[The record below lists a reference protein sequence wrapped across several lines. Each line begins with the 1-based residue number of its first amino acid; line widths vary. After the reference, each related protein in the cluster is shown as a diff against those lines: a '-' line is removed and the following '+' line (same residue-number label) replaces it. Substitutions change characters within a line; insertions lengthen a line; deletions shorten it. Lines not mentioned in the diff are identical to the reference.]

1 MKKLYILLVFLTIS
15 SVGFGQRYFNNNTGN
30 NLWMDAGNWS
40 SGNIGNGSG
49 HKVVI
54 KAGNPI
60 IDGANVQVA
69 QIKIG
74 TAAGL
79 SAVTNI
85 SALNGGTLKLTGVNV
100 TAVIINQNTQAQGGK
115 DLKFDLP
122 LTIHSGQAVESVQ
135 ILTSNGSASGEAKVI
150 FGSNGSLTLA
160 NDTDLKVV
168 NVTGSKSV
176 EFNNALTGSDKL
188 IIGASNQV
196 VFGSTFDGSAH
207 TGIIEVL
214 SNTSGNDAKL
224 TANVADDATFV
235 ASGNKI
241 LIENGTTGAEVILN
255 GANIYKG
262 DIETRNIALKYKIN
276 KNQSGIGTVTLGSA
290 NLDLVIDDAVTSVAF
305 ADNSTSTWSS
315 NLVITGFKDN
325 VISFGSNANGLTAS
339 QLAQI
344 DVGNTLYINS
354 AGQISGTS
362 VAQSSF
368 TNAGA
373 DSLWSN
379 AANWSNGIPNVANA
393 KVTLKG
399 SMILDADVT
408 LAQIKLAGGFGDASV
423 TSKNNSTLTLTGEG
437 VTQPI
442 QNNAGDK
449 DLNLNLKVVFN
460 SSDAVE
466 TIQASAANACTITFG
481 DASDV
486 TINVPTK
493 LLAQNSRKINFN
505 GILRSTG
512 SGQLRVGNKSEVVFG
527 DSADNSNY
535 TAGFKMLGT
544 NGLLVSN
551 IQTGTF
557 LAANTTIEPDGA
569 NDEGHEVCVNG
580 SDTFLGNIKSLDS
593 AITFHVNANQTSAG
607 LLGMGKGN
615 INLVVDTAKVSVLK
629 FADNSSQDW
638 GTGKLVISKFKDN
651 VISFG
656 PDAGGLTTDQLAQI
670 DIGANNVIIDSTGS
684 LVQDSDLDGVADVSD
699 LCPDTPSGETVDA
712 NGCSDTQKDTD
723 ADGVTDD
730 IDTCPDTP
738 AGETVDA
745 NGCSD
750 SQKDTDGDGVTDD
763 IDTCADTPAGV
774 TVDSD
779 GCPIPLFVENVTF
792 IKNVYPNP
800 VKDVLK
806 ISLIDNLNVKD
817 IYFVDLAGKIL
828 KPADIQKNRRELQV
842 DVSNLNDG
850 IYLLNINTDNKF
862 NKVKVI
868 IER

>member
-1 MKKLYILLVFLTIS
+1 MKKLYIILVLLTIS

-79 SAVTNI
+79 NAVTTI
-85 SALNGGTLKLTGVNV
+85 SALNGGTLKLTGVDV
-100 TAVIINQNTQAQGGK
+100 TAVIVNQNTQAQGGK
-115 DLKFDLP
+115 DIKFDLP
-122 LTIHSGQAVESVQ
+122 LTIHSGQAFESVQ

-160 NDTDLKVV
+160 NDTDLKVI
-168 NVTGSKSV
+168 NVTGSKRV

-207 TGIIEVL
+207 SGIIEVL
-214 SNTSGNDAKL
+214 GNNAKL
-224 TANVADDATFV
+224 TANVADNGTFV

-241 LIENGTTGAEVILN
+241 LTEAASTGVEVCLD

-262 DIETRNIALKYKIN
+262 DIETRDGALTYKIN
-276 KNQSGIGTVTLGSA
+276 KNQSGIGAITLGA
-290 NLDLVIDDAVTSVAF
+290 GNLALVVDDAVTSVAF
-305 ADNSTSTWSS
+305 ADNSGSTWGAG
-315 NLVITGFKDN
+315 NIAITGFKDN
-325 VISFGSNANGLTAS
+325 VISFGSSAAGLTTS
-339 QLAQI
+339 QLAKI
-344 DVGNTLYINS
+344 DVGSTVYINS
-354 AGQISGTS
+354 SGQISGTS
-362 VAQSSF
+362 VSQSNF
-368 TNAGA
+368 TNAGG
-373 DSLWSN
+373 DNLWSN

-408 LAQIKLAGGFGDASV
+408 LAQIKLAGGFGDVSV
-423 TSKNNSTLTLTGEG
+423 TSNNNSTLTITGEG

-493 LLAQNSRKINFN
+493 LLAQNARKINFN
-505 GILRSTG
+505 GIVRSTG
-512 SGQLRVGNKSEVVFG
+512 SGQLQVGNGSEVVFG
-527 DSADNSNY
+527 GSSDNSNY
-535 TAGFKMLGT
+535 TAGFKMLGK
-544 NGLLVSN
+544 NGLLISN
-551 IQTGTF
+551 MQTGTF

-580 SDTFLGNIKSLDS
+580 PDTFLGNIKSLDS

-615 INLVVDTAKVSVLK
+615 INLVVDTAKVSELA

-638 GTGKLVISKFKDN
+638 GTGKIVISKFKDN
-651 VISFG
+651 IISFG

-670 DIGANNVIIDSTGS
+670 DIGAGNVIIDSTGS

-699 LCPDTPSGETVDA
+699 LCPNTPTGETVDA
-712 NGCSDTQKDTD
+712 NGCSDAQKDTD
-723 ADGVTDD
+723 GDGVTDD

-738 AGETVDA
+738 TGETVDSD
-745 NGCSD
+745 GCSD

-763 IDTCADTPAGV
+763 IDTCPNTPSGV

-806 ISLIDNLNVKD
+806 ISLSDNLNVKD

-850 IYLLNINTDNKF
+850 MYLLNINTDNQF

>member
-1 MKKLYILLVFLTIS
+1 MKKLYILLIFLTIS
-15 SVGFGQRYFNNNTGN
+15 SLGYSQRYFNNNTGN

-40 SGNIGNGSG
+40 NGNIGNGSG
-49 HKVVI
+49 QKVVI
-54 KAGNPI
+54 KKGNPI
-60 IDGANVQVA
+60 IDGTNVQVA

-74 TAAGL
+74 TAATL
-79 SAVTNI
+79 EAVTTI
-85 SALNGGTLKLTGVNV
+85 TALNGGTLKLTGVDV
-100 TAVIINQNTQAQGGK
+100 TAVIVNQSTQAQGGK
-115 DLKFDLP
+115 DIKFDLP
-122 LTIHSGQAVESVQ
+122 VTVHSGQAFESVQ

-168 NVTGSKSV
+168 NVTGSKRV

-196 VFGSTFDGSAH
+196 VFGSTFDGIAH
-207 TGIIEVL
+207 SGIIEVL
-214 SNTSGNDAKL
+214 GNNAKL
-224 TANVADDATFV
+224 TANVADEGTFV

-241 LIENGTTGAEVILN
+241 LTEKTSTGVEVTLN

-262 DIETRNIALKYKIN
+262 DIETNGPLKYKIN
-276 KNQSGIGTVTLGSA
+276 KNQSGIGAITLGEG
-290 NLDLVIDDAVTSVAF
+290 NLALVVDDAVTSLAF
-305 ADNSTSTWSS
+305 ADNSGSTWGAG
-315 NLVITGFKDN
+315 NVVITGFKDN
-325 VISFGSNANGLTAS
+325 VISFGSSADGLTAN
-339 QLAQI
+339 QLTKI
-344 DVGNTLYINS
+344 DVGSTVYINS
-354 AGQISGTS
+354 SGQISGTS
-362 VAQSSF
+362 VAQSNF
-368 TNAGA
+368 KPGA

-399 SMILDADVT
+399 SMILDADIT
-408 LAQIKLAGGFGDASV
+408 LAQIKLAGGFGDVSV
-423 TSKNNSTLTLTGEG
+423 TSNNNSTLTITGEG

-442 QNNAGDK
+442 QNNAGNK
-449 DLNLNLKVVFN
+449 DLNLNLKIVFN

-481 DASDV
+481 DASDI
-486 TINVPTK
+486 TFNVPTK

-505 GILRSTG
+505 GIVRSTG
-512 SGQLRVGNKSEVVFG
+512 LGQLQVGNGSEVVFG

-535 TAGFKMLGT
+535 TAGFKMLGK

-557 LAANTTIEPDGA
+557 LAANTTIEPDGT
-569 NDEGHEVCVNG
+569 NEEGHEVCVNG

-593 AITFHVNANQTSAG
+593 AITFHVNANQMSVG

-615 INLVVDTAKVSVLK
+615 INLVVDTSKVSVLK

-656 PDAGGLTTDQLAQI
+656 SDADGITTDQLAQI
-670 DIGANNVIIDSTGS
+670 DIVGSNVLIDSTGS
-684 LVQDSDLDGVADVSD
+684 LVQDSDLDGVADISD
-699 LCPDTPSGETVDA
+699 LCADTPS
-712 NGCSDTQKDTD
+712 
-723 ADGVTDD
+723 
-730 IDTCPDTP
+730 
-738 AGETVDA
+738 GETVDA

-750 SQKDTDGDGVTDD
+750 SQKDTDADGVTDD
-763 IDTCADTPAGV
+763 IDTCADTPSGE
-774 TVDSD
+774 TVDAN
-779 GCPIPLFVENVTF
+779 GCPIPLFVESVTF

-817 IYFVDLAGKIL
+817 IYFIDLAGKIL